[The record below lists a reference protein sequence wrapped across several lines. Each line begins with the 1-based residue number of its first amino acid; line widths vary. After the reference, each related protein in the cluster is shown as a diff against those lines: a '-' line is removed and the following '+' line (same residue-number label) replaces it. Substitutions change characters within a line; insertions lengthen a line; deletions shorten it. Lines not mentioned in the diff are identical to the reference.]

1 MSRLRAA
8 AAATLPPWLA
18 ARAAVAAG
26 IVLATVSADQL
37 AVRHPATLHD
47 KLLAWDADLYRR
59 IADDGYR
66 AVPQGFRFFPLF
78 PMLTRGLGWIVG
90 TPAAAVLL
98 ANLCAFAAGVA
109 LYELVVRETG
119 SAPTSRMA
127 TWLLLASPA
136 SAPMVMGYAETLGI
150 LAAILGFLAARSG
163 RWGWAALAGA
173 VVGGTW
179 SIGALFCIPM
189 AVEAWRGP
197 GSKAWRALCAAA
209 PALAT
214 AAYLAWVQW
223 ETRDWYG
230 QVFRVQSTIY
240 KRELREPITRLLKA
254 ANDLAAGHHP
264 EGVVFPWAVLTIVL
278 VVVALRK
285 LPLSY
290 GLWSAAVLLVAVSAR
305 NIDST
310 ERYTMR
316 GFPIVIAAALL
327 LRRER
332 DQWLAV
338 SLSLAGLVV
347 YATAMMVGARV
358 P

>member
-1 MSRLRAA
+1 MRLREG
-8 AAATLPPWLA
+8 AAATLPPWLV

-26 IVLATVSADQL
+26 IVLATVSTDKL
-37 AVRHPATLHD
+37 GVRHPPPLVD

-59 IADDGYR
+59 IAEHGYR

-78 PMLTRGLGWIVG
+78 PMLVRVFGTVVG
-90 TPAAAVLL
+90 VDAAAVII
-98 ANLCAFAAGVA
+98 ANVCAFAAGVA
-109 LYELVVRETG
+109 LYELVLRETG
-119 SAPTSRMA
+119 SAPAGRMA
-127 TWLLLASPA
+127 TWLLLACPA
-136 SAPMVMGYAETLGI
+136 CAPMVMGYAESLGI

-189 AVEAWRGP
+189 GVEAWRGP
-197 GSKAWRALCAAA
+197 GRRSWRALAASA
-209 PALAT
+209 PALST
-214 AAYLAWVQW
+214 LAYLAWVQR
-223 ETRDWYG
+223 ETGHWYHD
-230 QVFRVQSTIY
+230 VFGVQSTIY
-240 KRELREPITRLLKA
+240 HRELREPVTRLVKA
-254 ANDLAAGHHP
+254 AYDLVAGHHP
-264 EGVVFPWAVLTIVL
+264 EGVVLPWAVLVIAL
-278 VVVALRK
+278 VVIALRK

-290 GLWSAAVLLVAVSAR
+290 GLWSLAILIVAVSAR